1 MKKHLT
7 NNDIIVFIHGI
18 YKTSSIWDKTIFH
31 LKKSMPNAKYLLI
44 DLPRNLEFRNS
55 CEFFIESKSYEINN
69 IKDSNRV
76 IIIGHSLGSSIAC
89 NLAKKIKNKN
99 IIICL
104 SSIPLN
110 INHTITRGAKIIDR
124 VLIKINNYLP
134 VISGTI
140 FSKYRLITYCSENNI
155 LYFLLKKDG
164 YGNLLKDCPNIIYIS
179 VGCGYT
185 FWWDKR
191 TEIFI

>member
-44 DLPRNLEFRNS
+44 DLPRHLEFRNS

-89 NLAKKIKNKN
+89 NLAKKIKNK
-99 IIICL
+99 
-104 SSIPLN
+104 
-110 INHTITRGAKIIDR
+110 K
-124 VLIKINNYLP
+124 
-134 VISGTI
+134 
-140 FSKYRLITYCSENNI
+140 
-155 LYFLLKKDG
+155 
-164 YGNLLKDCPNIIYIS
+164 
-179 VGCGYT
+179 
-185 FWWDKR
+185 
-191 TEIFI
+191 